1 MEKFPPLRTTL
12 EWALLTLEHI
22 EIERTNAMAKDR
34 TLYRSR
40 LFLEDDPLDD
50 AVQEQKKND
59 RIEPDFENLAMES
72 SPREDGGTAKMR
84 PMHSVI

>member
-1 MEKFPPLRTTL
+1 
-12 EWALLTLEHI
+12 
-22 EIERTNAMAKDR
+22 MAKDR

-59 RIEPDFENLAMES
+59 RIEPDFEILAMES
-72 SPREDGGTAKMR
+72 SPRKDGGTAKMR